1 MENSSTITL
10 ESPPGSAG
18 GADGVSVVRWFAAY
32 GLLLAASAGAAWLL
46 LAREPWGWSDW
57 TNDFVGTFRQTGAAV
72 KLLTFGVYL
81 SLCCTFLPLPTGWLV
96 AGVATQAAAVGG
108 DVWTTTVLVAVV
120 GGAASTVANLNDYHL
135 FTWMLRH
142 HRIATIRRTRTYLA
156 AARWFAKSPFFILF
170 VFNVIPIP
178 VDMVRMVATTYRYPR
193 APFAAANFLG
203 RVVRYAVI
211 AFATYSLGT
220 RGWIAAAVLF
230 GVALL
235 LAGGRV
241 ARSIWRKRS
250 RREPAAG

>member
-1 MENSSTITL
+1 MTV
-10 ESPPGSAG
+10 ESPPGGAG
-18 GADGVSVVRWFAAY
+18 GADGVSVVRWFAVY

-57 TNDFVGTFRQTGAAV
+57 TNDFVGTFRAAAPAV

-108 DVWTTTVLVAVV
+108 DVWTTTVLVALV

-178 VDMVRMVATTYRYPR
+178 VDVIRMIAATSRYPR
-193 APFAAANFLG
+193 AGFAAANFLG

-211 AFATYSLGT
+211 AFATYSLGP
-220 RGWIAAAVLF
+220 RGWIAAAALF

-235 LAGGRV
+235 LAGGKV
-241 ARSIWRKRS
+241 ARSIWRKHS
-250 RREPAAG
+250 QRREPAAA